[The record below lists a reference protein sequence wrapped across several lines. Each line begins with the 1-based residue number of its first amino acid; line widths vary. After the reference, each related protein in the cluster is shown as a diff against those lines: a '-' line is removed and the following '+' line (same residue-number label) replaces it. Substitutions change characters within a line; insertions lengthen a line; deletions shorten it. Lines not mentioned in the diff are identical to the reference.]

1 MQKLITI
8 YLNNQAY
15 DKGKFF
21 GGGVADKHGFAE
33 EHLQDYLQQG
43 WVIKAIHG
51 FAGGS
56 ESFHASGWVV
66 VLLEK

>member
-21 GGGVADKHGFAE
+21 AGNTADRHGFVE
-33 EHLQDYLQQG
+33 EHPLCHRFVG
-43 WVIKAIHG
+43 AIG
-51 FAGGS
+51 F
-56 ESFHASGWVV
+56 
-66 VLLEK
+66 L